1 MEFMEEIKLIITFDS
16 VYQALAL
23 EDIGRDGRIIPLP
36 TAISAGCAS
45 AWATS
50 HIDEDYWKQYLEEQK
65 IEYEKMVV
73 MEI

>member
-1 MEFMEEIKLIITFDS
+1 MEEIKLIITFDS

-23 EDIGRDGRIIPLP
+23 EDICRNGRIIPLP
-36 TAISAGCAS
+36 TAISAGCGF

-50 HIDEDYWKQYLEEQK
+50 HIDEDYWNQYLEEQK

>member
-23 EDIGRDGRIIPLP
+23 EDICRDGRIIPLP
-36 TAISAGCAS
+36 TAISAGCGF